1 MTFIEEITPYIERI
15 KLHQTGGRITNLEI
29 LREIR
34 DIHFKYI
41 RKNDFPT
48 PANLGCNNCV
58 RQMINQLIGKIER
71 DLKLQEEE
79 VRKNTT
85 FNKGYD
91 KPIKTGSKM
100 TFPKIEKLEVSKEY
114 EETIPKR
121 WGQFKKYCTSKGLTV
136 KGKTRKELENE
147 LKGL

>member
-1 MTFIEEITPYIERI
+1 MTFIEEITPYIDRI
-15 KLHQTGGRITNLEI
+15 KLHHNGGRITNLEV
-29 LREIR
+29 LRAIR
-34 DIHFKYI
+34 DIHFQYI
-41 RKNDFPT
+41 RRYDFNT

-71 DLKLQEEE
+71 DSCIGK
-79 VRKNTT
+79 
-85 FNKGYD
+85 
-91 KPIKTGSKM
+91 KM
-100 TFPKIEKLEVSKEY
+100 TFPKVEKLEVSKEY
-114 EETIPKR
+114 DTIPKR